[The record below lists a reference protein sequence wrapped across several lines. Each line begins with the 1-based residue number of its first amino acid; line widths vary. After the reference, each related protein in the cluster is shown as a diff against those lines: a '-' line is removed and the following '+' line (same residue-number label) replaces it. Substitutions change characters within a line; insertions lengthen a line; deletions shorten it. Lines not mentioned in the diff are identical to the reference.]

1 MIEGADWAKDMHEE
15 AAAAAQDAVAEVHE
29 AAVEKPCPRT
39 GMMLKDKV
47 TQIVLAMDVDADF
60 HLTADEARPLVS
72 HILKVAESDL
82 ADDND
87 ELLEF
92 CTMTGDQRVL
102 RVLKL
107 MEPEDIDQWYRDHVE
122 TKDWHD
128 DLHEEAS
135 AAAQD
140 QGD

>member
-1 MIEGADWAKDMHEE
+1 MYIPH
-15 AAAAAQDAVAEVHE
+15 H
-29 AAVEKPCPRT
+29 
-39 GMMLKDKV
+39 
-47 TQIVLAMDVDADF
+47 VD
-60 HLTADEARPLVS
+60 
-72 HILKVAESDL
+72 ILKVAESDL

-135 AAAQD
+135 AAAQEASGVRF
-140 QGD
+140 GDGGGSPRSRGRRKTPHYLNPACSLRVDDLL